1 MTVNKESLGF
11 KLFIGQKKDLDG
23 SKKLWWEM
31 FAVKLYILQTKSSA
45 FWSINKTLKRLENI
59 CVGEES
65 WLEKDFFFFF
75 FFYCLLLH
83 RGQRSRSATHH
94 GWLVKGWTVDL
105 CLQHCLQFLLRHSF
119 TTNQNSSR
127 WPPFR
132 LLESWWPLTW
142 SSLCLL

>member
-75 FFYCLLLH
+75 FFTAYCSTEV
-83 RGQRSRSATHH
+83 RGQGQLHIMDDLLKGGLLTSACSIVCNFCSGIH
-94 GWLVKGWTVDL
+94 
-105 CLQHCLQFLLRHSF
+105 LQPIKTLPGGRPSG
-119 TTNQNSSR
+119 
-127 WPPFR
+127 
-132 LLESWWPLTW
+132 SWNPGGL
-142 SSLCLL
+142 